1 MQIFF
6 SINTTVVL
14 QGSLWL
20 IESVNVEPLPW
31 MMKEPT
37 ENAGLP

>member
-1 MQIFF
+1 MQFF
-6 SINTTVVL
+6 FNKYYIGL

-31 MMKEPT
+31 MMKESA
-37 ENAGLP
+37 ENAGIP